1 MTTNIR
7 PRDPLIVALFV
18 LLSAAIASAQELH
31 TNVTYLC
38 SGERLLIESCNMR
51 DLSDTSSCLVQHP
64 DRPKHN
70 GFVAYTNET
79 RGSLKKLLATC
90 TQPTADQVAHAEAFA
105 KKQQDKQDA
114 ILQQNLKLMDTP
126 VPAPG
131 SSTGNSKSQR
141 DKVRVARCLSAGR
154 TEGQCVGNEFGK
166 AFQGVFDFA

>member
-1 MTTNIR
+1 MSTNIR
-7 PRDPLIVALFV
+7 PRDIVIVAFVV

-38 SGERLLIESCNMR
+38 NGERLLIESCNMR

-105 KKQQDKQDA
+105 R
-114 ILQQNLKLMDTP
+114 
-126 VPAPG
+126 
-131 SSTGNSKSQR
+131 SSKTNKTLSCSKIS
-141 DKVRVARCLSAGR
+141 
-154 TEGQCVGNEFGK
+154 N
-166 AFQGVFDFA
+166 